1 MRAHCPP
8 RRWPR
13 SASVTSPAEVATGG
27 GGRAGGT
34 APAAGSRVAC
44 RLPSGPGGA
53 TRPGGA
59 NRTKR
64 RGASRRLLSLP
75 RAGGQPGG
83 EHIGTWYAVEACPG
97 PSWGRETADNNGQ
110 PRCPTDNQTCSSSA
124 VMRRDG
130 AAGPYMACKGSPA
143 RIDPAVPG
151 RPIRSLVAEDRSAEG
166 VRDRTEPEPD
176 AHAVAKSTMDSP
188 RSSSARAVC
197 DPIEP
202 RPPVTRIIRSFVAC
216 SFWKELVSV

>member
-1 MRAHCPP
+1 VRAHCPP

-130 AAGPYMACKGSPA
+130 AAGPYMACKRSDVSLGEGAAHFTARMPWAPTPGLIRHRRPGSVGGRGSRPGAGGTPRAGVAAPA
-143 RIDPAVPG
+143 A
-151 RPIRSLVAEDRSAEG
+151 
-166 VRDRTEPEPD
+166 
-176 AHAVAKSTMDSP
+176 
-188 RSSSARAVC
+188 
-197 DPIEP
+197 
-202 RPPVTRIIRSFVAC
+202 
-216 SFWKELVSV
+216 